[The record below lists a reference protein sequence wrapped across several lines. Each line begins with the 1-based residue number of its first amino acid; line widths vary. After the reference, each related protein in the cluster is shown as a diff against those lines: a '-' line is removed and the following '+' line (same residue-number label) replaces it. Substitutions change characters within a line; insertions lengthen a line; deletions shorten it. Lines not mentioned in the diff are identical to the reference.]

1 MDREAGASRAAA
13 AVAVAETRQ
22 RRTGGVLSELTS
34 AETGHQ
40 LGRLTF
46 GRVEG
51 LEAQAQTRR
60 RKGMKLMQTSEV
72 FDRC

>member
-22 RRTGGVLSELTS
+22 WWTGGVLSELTS

-40 LGRLTF
+40 LGRLTS

-51 LEAQAQTRR
+51 LEAQAQTTRSSKKKKKR
-60 RKGMKLMQTSEV
+60 DEADV
-72 FDRC
+72 NE